1 MGPSPPQGS
10 RPPPGAGRTGLPLIV
25 ITGPTASGKSELAVA
40 LAEALGGEIVSAD
53 SMQVYR
59 HLDIGTAKPEAGLRA
74 RVPHHLLD
82 VVDPDEPFHA
92 GRYLEEADRA
102 VRDIASRG
110 RVAVVCGGTALY
122 IRVLLHGL
130 APAPPRDPG
139 VRAAL
144 EARWDAG
151 EGALLWA
158 ELREADPALAAR
170 IHPRDRTR
178 ILRGLEV
185 WRVTGRPL
193 SAFHRE
199 HGFRELR
206 YRALLLGIRVPR
218 EELYRRIDERTV
230 RMMQAGWVEEVR
242 RVLSLGYS
250 PSLPPLRAIGY
261 REICEHLAGRTDLE
275 TAVRTIQ
282 QETRRFA
289 KRQMTWFRRMGLEWL
304 APGEAAEA
312 ARRAKKF
319 LQVNAL
325 ALR

>member
-1 MGPSPPQGS
+1 MGPSPREDPFPRG
-10 RPPPGAGRTGLPLIV
+10 GAGRPAPPLIV
-25 ITGPTASGKSELAVA
+25 VTGPTASGKSDLAVD
-40 LAEALGGEIVSAD
+40 LAESLGGEIVSAD

-59 HLDIGTAKPEAGLRA
+59 HLDIGTAKPDARLRA
-74 RVPHHLLD
+74 RVPHHLVD
-82 VVDPDEPFHA
+82 IVDPDEPFHA
-92 GRYLEEADRA
+92 GRFLEEADRA

-139 VRAAL
+139 VRSAL

-151 EGALLWA
+151 EGAVLWA
-158 ELREADPALAAR
+158 ELRDADPALAAR
-170 IHPRDRTR
+170 LHPSDRTR

-193 SAFHRE
+193 SALQAE

-218 EELYRRIDERTV
+218 EELYRRINERTV
-230 RMMQAGWVEEVR
+230 RMMEAGWVEEVR
-242 RVLSLGYS
+242 RVLSLGYA

-261 REICEHLAGRTDLE
+261 REICEHLAGRLDLD

-304 APGEAAEA
+304 VPGEPSEA
-312 ARRAKKF
+312 VRRAKKF
-319 LQVNAL
+319 LQANAL